1 MKFIFPKNYRYKNK
15 IFGIIDYSTAI
26 INLIFYLIVYFIT
39 NFIFKQISM
48 KIFVFVLVCFPCFLL
63 SIVGSE
69 RENVFFVIKYV
80 LKYIKSKK
88 LYLYK

>member
-26 INLIFYLIVYFIT
+26 INLIFYVIVYFIT